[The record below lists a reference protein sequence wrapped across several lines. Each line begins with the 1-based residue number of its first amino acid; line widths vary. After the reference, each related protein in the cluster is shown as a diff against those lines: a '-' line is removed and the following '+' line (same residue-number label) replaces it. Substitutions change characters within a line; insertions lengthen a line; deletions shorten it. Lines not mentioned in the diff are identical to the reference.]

1 MRKYKKKK
9 KKTLQDK
16 ETNQQTRYMMN
27 KRMNA
32 TEIDDFVLKRK
43 RTSTNRR
50 QKREIN
56 LKRDV
61 VVYNRTANR

>member
-1 MRKYKKKK
+1 
-9 KKTLQDK
+9 
-16 ETNQQTRYMMN
+16 MN